1 MDCGVEPAIRRSD
14 VKDINLVL
22 RDRQVVLA
30 ELSNEIEALET
41 AARAL
46 RPVAHLLKEE
56 NEERMEAESTG
67 LRDGGEAKAAERT
80 RVRRWV

>member
-1 MDCGVEPAIRRSD
+1 MGCGVEPAIRRSD

-56 NEERMEAESTG
+56 NEERIEAEPTAM
-67 LRDGGEAKAAERT
+67 REANEAKAADRT